1 MPAGRPPRVDP
12 SSILDELTRRD
23 NARETLGG
31 YAQYVLNVTPA
42 LHHQLIC
49 SAIDDLL
56 ADRYDELI
64 ILAPPGSAKSTYTSI
79 ALPPYFLGRWPN
91 NHILATSYATEL
103 AEKWGRRAR
112 NTLDSPIHQ
121 LLFPTSQ
128 LSKDNQA
135 AGRWSTTLN
144 GEFYAAGV
152 GSGIL
157 GFRADLALIDDP
169 ISGFEQ
175 AQSLTQLQK
184 IHNWYETDFVTRL
197 KPRGKTVLICQRLAR
212 NDLAGYLIDRN
223 QLNPTKR
230 QRILKLPMLATED
243 DPLGRLPGERLWPEW
258 FTEEMVA
265 DAQRDDFKW
274 KTLYQ
279 QEPPSD
285 SGEWVSQQEIQIV
298 DIAPQELKYYQ
309 LSDLALSVNSGDFSV
324 HLIVGISAQ
333 QDWFIVDAY
342 RARSA
347 INVTAQEQFNQI
359 QTYHPNESLID
370 DDNASKVYMQYLARM
385 SRETGIPVNWKPM
398 PLRGQDKETR
408 AAPTRGW
415 FKRKKVYILKAPWN
429 RWLVTE
435 LLSFPNAIGQGVDDG
450 VDALSLL
457 GRRLSQIA
465 TPALEVVAP
474 PPKTIDQMTLND
486 LWEDREHRPYF
497 SRRI

>member
-1 MPAGRPPRVDP
+1 MARVKTE
-12 SSILDELTRRD
+12 SILSELERRD
-23 NARETLGG
+23 NARTSLAR
-31 YAQYVLNVTPA
+31 YANYVLGVTPA
-42 LHHQLIC
+42 LHHELIC
-49 SAIDDLL
+49 QSIDELL
-56 ADRYDELI
+56 NDDYDELI

-112 NTLDSPIHQ
+112 NILDSQIHQ
-121 LLFPTSQ
+121 ILFPDSL

-135 AGRWSTTLN
+135 AGRWSTTAN

-184 IHNWYETDFVTRL
+184 IHGWYETDFVTRL
-197 KPRGKTVLICQRLAR
+197 KPKGKTILICQRLAR

-223 QLNPTKR
+223 LENPTKR
-230 QRILKLPMLATED
+230 QRILKLPMEARED
-243 DPLGRLPGERLWPEW
+243 DPLHRNPGDRLWPDW
-258 FTEEMVA
+258 FTPEMVE
-265 DAQRDDFKW
+265 DAKRDDFKW
-274 KTLYQ
+274 RTLYQ

-285 SGEWVSQQEIQIV
+285 SGEWVSKDEIQIV
-298 DIAPQELKYYQ
+298 DIAPAELKYYQ
-309 LSDLALSVNSGDFSV
+309 LTDLALSVNSGDYSV
-324 HLIVGISAQ
+324 HLIVGVDPN

-342 RARSA
+342 RQRSA
-347 INVTAQEQFNQI
+347 IDKTVQAQFAQI
-359 QTYHPNESLID
+359 QTYHPGECLID

-385 SRETGIPVNWKPM
+385 SRESGIPVNWKPM

-415 FKRKKVYILKAPWN
+415 FKRRKVYMVRADWN

-435 LLSFPNAIGQGVDDG
+435 LLIFPNAIGEGVDDG

-457 GRRLSQIA
+457 GRRLSQLA
-465 TPALEVVAP
+465 APALVVAP
-474 PPKTIDQMTLND
+474 PPPKTLQTVTLND
-486 LWEDREHRPYF
+486 LWEDKERRTHF
-497 SRRI
+497 GRRI